1 MMDETNIN
9 IFVGHFGSGKTEV
22 AVNFALKSIKN
33 GKKTVLVDLDI
44 INPFFRSAEIKTILE
59 KRGIELII
67 PNFAGTNIDIPSLSS
82 VIYSV
87 FNRNNTNIIFDVGG
101 DEDGARALGQYKK
114 FFEKSTYKMYYVI
127 NTLRPFTT
135 NKENIIELY
144 RKIEEKSRIKITDL
158 INNTNLSYETKVQDI
173 LEGKCIVEEVSKI
186 IDIPV
191 AFNSYNK
198 ELVIP
203 KNVTGNWSAIDL
215 FMQPKF
221 YEV

>member
-1 MMDETNIN
+1 MMDDPNIN

-87 FNRNNTNIIFDVGG
+87 FNKNNTNIIFDVGG

-114 FFEKSTYKMYYVI
+114 FFEKSAYKMYYVI

-158 INNTNLSYETKVQDI
+158 INNTNLSYETRVQDI

-191 AFNSYNK
+191 AFNSFDK

-203 KNVTGNWSAIDL
+203 KNVTGNWSAMDL

-221 YEV
+221 